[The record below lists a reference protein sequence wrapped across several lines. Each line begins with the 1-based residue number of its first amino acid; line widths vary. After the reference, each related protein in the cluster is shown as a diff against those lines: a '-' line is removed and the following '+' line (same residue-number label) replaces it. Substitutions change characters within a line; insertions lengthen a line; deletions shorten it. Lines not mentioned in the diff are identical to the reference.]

1 MNQLIF
7 DLLGAEVEE
16 AEIASLTFD
25 HTPLRDK
32 LDELILLDDD
42 DAAFWKQVQNT
53 FKFIEIAEQEIERA
67 QRRHPEQASQL
78 HRTFSFI
85 RPDHFINY
93 HPTIYR
99 HHCRELLERIAT
111 GADTRPGT
119 LAEAAIAIMQ
129 VTLATPV
136 QRDVAILYGR
146 LFKCFFPEQYET
158 LRYFPTEES
167 YPGRCDEILATLLR
181 KLTAPRRRWEN
192 DAARIAEVT

>member
-7 DLLGAEVEE
+7 DLLGAEVRE
-16 AEIASLTFD
+16 AETASLTFD
-25 HTPLRDK
+25 HTPLREK
-32 LDELILLDDD
+32 LDELILLDD

-53 FKFIEIAEQEIERA
+53 FKFIEIAEEEIERA
-67 QRRHPEQASQL
+67 QHRHPEQASQL
-78 HRTFSFI
+78 YRTFSFI
-85 RPDHFINY
+85 RPDHFITY

-99 HHCRELLERIAT
+99 HHCRELLERIAA

-146 LFKCFFPEQYET
+146 LFKRFFPEQYET

>member
-7 DLLGAEVEE
+7 DLLQAEARE
-16 AEIASLTFD
+16 AESASLT
-25 HTPLRDK
+25 PNRAALREK
-32 LDELILLDDD
+32 LNELTALEG
-42 DAAFWKQVQNT
+42 DAAFWEQVGNT
-53 FKFIEIAEQEIERA
+53 FKFIEVAEEEIARA
-67 QRRHPEQASQL
+67 QHRYPEQAAHL
-78 HRTFSFI
+78 HRTFSFL

-99 HHCRELLERIAT
+99 HHCRELLERIAA

-146 LFKCFFPEQYET
+146 IFKRFFPEQYET
-158 LRYFPTEES
+158 LRHFPTEES
-167 YPGRCDEILATLLR
+167 FPGRCDEILETLRR